1 MTAKLH
7 APWPTFAGL
16 QNTNLNNEHDDKNNT
31 NDNHLTTKEELE
43 KQICKY
49 AIIQKDDEQLGD
61 GQFSVV
67 KACCNIKTKKKYAM
81 KLIHK
86 KLILDKLRL
95 IQREVGILRL
105 LRDEVK
111 ECEINASGKEATTD
125 EKNNDTNNENENQI
139 ENQSSTSICST
150 TSDSSVEEDCET
162 EYLFKGHHHVLQL
175 FDFFETKQHIVLI
188 TQLCDRGDLY
198 DYIISNG
205 SLNLNKTVRPYTA
218 CILSGLKFLHDNGIV
233 HRDIKAENI
242 LFRMHYG
249 NIVHNTTVKGKDNK
263 KECPYDLKSHDLII
277 ADFGLATFVE
287 NTSDMREYVGTLS
300 YISPEIVACQHTKT
314 MEYSDLIK
322 IPSYDYKVD
331 IWALG
336 VLCYFMKFGYMP
348 FDCETEQESLDCIKD
363 GDYYLEEDE
372 EEKLKKEHESHVE
385 KEFLNFLQ
393 HCFTVD
399 QHQRPS
405 STSLLSHPFVNK
417 FFHDTVDLD
426 ETALQEIR
434 PVLSTIQRS
443 KSTASIYMKR
453 PPSRTSS
460 QNSLKSL
467 SNHSASHVFL
477 KNSSLTS
484 LTSLAKDNLVA
495 PNPSHHNHN
504 YSSQPDNDN
513 KNLHY
518 SQLNSTFKLEP
529 EISENYLMVGSYCE
543 SPSVFS
549 SYTNSP
555 MLSRGNS
562 AANITMSSSSGNNNN
577 NTTSSNSSNSKTAP
591 LASSNLRMSAM
602 SNNTGSTSNTSVSLM
617 SFPNSQSNMGKY
629 SSSNLKNN
637 VPRSITPLKEEPNT
651 AQNKETSNENAH
663 PVFYL

>member
-7 APWPTFAGL
+7 EPWPTFVGL
-16 QNTNLNNEHDDKNNT
+16 QNTNLSTTGTTTPSSE
-31 NDNHLTTKEELE
+31 NHLTTKEELE
-43 KQICKY
+43 KQMCKY
-49 AIIQKDDEQLGD
+49 AIIQKNDEQLGD

-105 LRDEVK
+105 LRDKVK
-111 ECEINASGKEATTD
+111 ESEKQASEASNSEASNSEASNSETNNIGGNHTNGKE
-125 EKNNDTNNENENQI
+125 NH
-139 ENQSSTSICST
+139 SSTSVCSVS
-150 TSDSSVEEDCET
+150 SDSSLDGDCET

-175 FDFFETKQHIVLI
+175 FDFFETREHIVLI

-242 LFRMHYG
+242 LFRMHSSP
-249 NIVHNTTVKGKDNK
+249 GKDNK

-287 NTSDMREYVGTLS
+287 NTADMREYVGTLS
-300 YISPEIVACQHTKT
+300 YISPEIVACHNTKSL
-314 MEYSDLIK
+314 EYSELIK

-348 FDCETEQESLDCIKD
+348 FDCESEQETLDCIKD
-363 GDYYLEEDE
+363 GDYYLEEEE
-372 EEKLKKEHESHVE
+372 EEKLQKKHESHVE

-393 HCFTVD
+393 HCFTVN
-399 QHQRPS
+399 QHERPS
-405 STSLLSHPFVNK
+405 STLLLSHPFVNK

-467 SNHSASHVFL
+467 SNHSASQIFL
-477 KNSSLTS
+477 RNSSLTS
-484 LTSLAKDNLVA
+484 LSKFTNNNIVA
-495 PNPSHHNHN
+495 PNPAAHHTHN
-504 YSSQPDNDN
+504 YNSQPDSDN

-543 SPSVFS
+543 SPSVYS
-549 SYTNSP
+549 SYANSP
-555 MLSRGNS
+555 MLSRGDS
-562 AANITMSSSSGNNNN
+562 TANMTTTNGNNNN
-577 NTTSSNSSNSKTAP
+577 NSNNNNNNNNSSSTKTTP
-591 LASSNLRMSAM
+591 SASSNLRISAM

-617 SFPNSQSNMGKY
+617 SVPNSMGKY
-629 SSSNLKNN
+629 SNSQLKNS
-637 VPRSITPLKEEPNT
+637 VPRSITPSKGEKTST
-651 AQNKETSNENAH
+651 AQSKGSNDENAH